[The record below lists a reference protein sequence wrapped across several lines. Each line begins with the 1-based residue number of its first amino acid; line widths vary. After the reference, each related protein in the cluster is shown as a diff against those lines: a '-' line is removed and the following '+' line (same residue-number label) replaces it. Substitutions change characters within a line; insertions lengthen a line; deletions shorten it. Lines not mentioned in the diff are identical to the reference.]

1 MFLKIVIVD
10 DDALIREGIEIILET
25 EDGFDVV
32 GTATNGEEAFKLC
45 KKLTPDVVLMDIRM
59 PVMDGVLGTKR
70 IKDHFKDI
78 KVIILTTFK
87 DEAYIK
93 EAMKNG
99 AEGYIL
105 KNQSSDSIIESIKAV
120 MKGNIVLE
128 KEVAHALS
136 GMLKEDKKKGQDA
149 DKFSTREFEVLKLI
163 AEGLS
168 NREIAQK
175 LFLSEGTVR
184 NYITSLLEKLALRDR
199 TQLAIYFLKHY

>member
-1 MFLKIVIVD
+1 MKIVIVD
-10 DDALIREGIEIILET
+10 DDALIREGLEIILGT
-25 EDGFDVV
+25 EEDFEVV
-32 GTATNGEEAFKLC
+32 GTAANGQDAFEICQKEN
-45 KKLTPDVVLMDIRM
+45 PDIVLMDIRM
-59 PVMDGVLGTKR
+59 PIMDGVQGTKQ

-87 DEAYIK
+87 DEEYIY
-93 EAMKNG
+93 EAIKNG

-136 GMLKEDKKKGQDA
+136 TMIREDKQKRQMTDN
-149 DKFSTREFEVLKLI
+149 FSTREFEVLQSI

-199 TQLAIYFLKHY
+199 TQLAIYFLKHYE